1 LEIEKAICQTLN
13 LNCSLH
19 FLLIMTTHVPI
30 SICEV
35 PDVNRLPNREKRQV
49 FRSATYRTT
58 IIEDLANID
67 VGGKTVKNRARSGG
81 TDNINTENLY
91 GEFECGIRYDQLP
104 PIVSYIDGVLK
115 LIDGFTRFRALTRR
129 GQVSWAFDV
138 YDLNPGYT
146 VEDLFDEIGLGAN
159 SHPASKSAEDK
170 DFVTRGIN
178 WVNRQERLI
187 SPDEIRDWVNSIH
200 HTFSQQKVNGIVKK
214 IHSKVYPDK
223 SIRTFTSDEVEE
235 YLSVGGYTSGG
246 KLDDDGFAG
255 RTICAEPNGTYVPR
269 NFSHILKDVA
279 KGRRSK
285 IHLYIPSGKT
295 ADKATELIDTTK
307 DEILELWDAV
317 KLCSLKLKE
326 DRNWTPFEFG
336 VRPSQIVD
344 VDPDG
349 GVVPL

>member
-1 LEIEKAICQTLN
+1 
-13 LNCSLH
+13 
-19 FLLIMTTHVPI
+19 MTTHSPI

-35 PDVNRLPNREKRQV
+35 PDVNRLPSVEKRRK
-49 FRSATYRTT
+49 FRSATYKTT

-104 PIVSYIDGVLK
+104 PIVSYVNGVLM

-129 GQVSWAFDV
+129 GQVAWAFDV
-138 YDLNPGYT
+138 YELNDGY
-146 VEDLFDEIGLGAN
+146 VVDDLFDEIGLGAN

-170 DFVTRGIN
+170 DFVTRGIS
-178 WVNRQERLI
+178 WINRQNHLVSE
-187 SPDEIRDWVNSIH
+187 DEIRGWVNSIH
-200 HTFSQQKVNGIVKK
+200 HTFSQKKVTGIVKN
-214 IHSKVYPDK
+214 IHNKAYPDK
-223 SIRTFTSDEVEE
+223 SIRTFNSDEVIE
-235 YLSVGGYTSGG
+235 YLSAEGYTSGG
-246 KLDDDGFAG
+246 KIDDEGFAG
-255 RTICAEPNGTYVPR
+255 RVICAVPNGTYGPR
-269 NFSHILKDVA
+269 NFSHVLKDA
-279 KGRRSK
+279 AEGRRSK
-285 IHLYIPSGKT
+285 LHFYLPSGIT
-295 ADKATELIDTTK
+295 AEKATEIINAMK
-307 DEILELWDAV
+307 EEFMEQWDAV
-317 KLCSLKLKE
+317 KLCALKLKE

>member
-1 LEIEKAICQTLN
+1 M
-13 LNCSLH
+13 S
-19 FLLIMTTHVPI
+19 THTPI
-30 SICEV
+30 NICEV
-35 PDVNRLPNREKRQV
+35 PDLNRLPSVDDRRK
-49 FRSATYRTT
+49 FRSATYKKT

-104 PIVSYIDGVLK
+104 PIVSYVDGVFK

-129 GQVSWAFDV
+129 GQVAWAFDV
-138 YDLNPGYT
+138 YEVNDGYT
-146 VEDLFDEIGLGAN
+146 IDDLFDEIGLGAN

-170 DFVTRGIN
+170 DFIARGIN
-178 WVNRQERLI
+178 WINRQDRVI
-187 SPDEIRDWVNSIH
+187 SKDEIRDWVNSIP
-200 HTFSQQKVNGIVKK
+200 HTFTQKKMNGI
-214 IHSKVYPDK
+214 INNIYSKAYPDK
-223 SIRTFTSDEVEE
+223 SIRTFTSSEVEE
-235 YLSVGGYTSGG
+235 YLSNQGYTSSG
-246 KLDDDGFAG
+246 KIDDDGFAG
-255 RTICAEPNGTYVPR
+255 RVICAEPNGTYVPR

-279 KGRRSK
+279 EGKRSK
-285 IHLYIPSGKT
+285 VHLYIPSGKK
-295 ADKATELIDTTK
+295 ADKASEIIDSTKEELM
-307 DEILELWDAV
+307 ELWDAV
-317 KLCSLKLKE
+317 KLCALKLKE

>member
-1 LEIEKAICQTLN
+1 M
-13 LNCSLH
+13 S
-19 FLLIMTTHVPI
+19 THTPI

-35 PDVNRLPNREKRQV
+35 PDVNRLPSVENRRK
-49 FRSATYRTT
+49 FRSATYKTT
-58 IIEDLANID
+58 IIEDLASID

-104 PIVSYIDGVLK
+104 PIVAYVEGVLK

-129 GQVSWAFDV
+129 GQVAWAFDV
-138 YDLNPGYT
+138 YEINDGYS
-146 VEDLFDEIGLGAN
+146 VDDLFDEIGLGAN

-178 WVNRQERLI
+178 WVNRQNHLVSE
-187 SPDEIRDWVNSIH
+187 DEIRDWVNSIP
-200 HTFSQQKVNGIVKK
+200 HTFSQKKVTGIVKN
-214 IHSKVYPDK
+214 IHSKAYPDK

-235 YLSVGGYTSGG
+235 YLAAEGYTSGG
-246 KLDDDGFAG
+246 KIDEEGFAG
-255 RTICAEPNGTYVPR
+255 RIICAEPNGTYVPR

-279 KGRRSK
+279 EGRRSK
-285 IHLYIPSGKT
+285 VHLYIPSGKK
-295 ADKATELIDTTK
+295 ADKATEIIDSTK
-307 DEILELWDAV
+307 DELMELWDAV

-349 GVVPL
+349 GVVSI

>member
-1 LEIEKAICQTLN
+1 M
-13 LNCSLH
+13 S
-19 FLLIMTTHVPI
+19 THVPI

-35 PDVNRLPNREKRQV
+35 PDVNRLPNREQRRK
-49 FRSATYRTT
+49 FRAGTYKTT

-91 GEFECGIRYDQLP
+91 GEFESGIRYDQLP
-104 PIVSYIDGVLK
+104 PIVSYVNGVLK

-129 GQVSWAFDV
+129 GQVAWAFDV

-146 VEDLFDEIGLGAN
+146 LEDLFDEIGLGAN

-170 DFVTRGIN
+170 DFVTRGII
-178 WVNRQERLI
+178 WVNRQDHLVSI
-187 SPDEIRDWVNSIH
+187 DEIRDWVNSIP
-200 HTFSQQKVNGIVKK
+200 HTFTQKKVNSIVKN
-214 IHSKVYPDK
+214 IHGKAYPDK

-235 YLSVGGYTSGG
+235 YLSVEGYTSGG

-255 RTICAEPNGTYVPR
+255 RVICAEPNGTYVPR
-269 NFSHILKDVA
+269 NFSHILKDA
-279 KGRRSK
+279 AEGKRSK
-285 IHLYIPSGKT
+285 VHLYIPSGKK
-295 ADKATELIDTTK
+295 ADKATELIDSTK
-307 DEILELWDAV
+307 DELMELWDAV
-317 KLCSLKLKE
+317 KLCALKLKE

-349 GVVPL
+349 GVVSL